1 MGCGDL
7 GDTLGTRPG
16 MWGLWGHSG
25 DRTWDGP
32 TCLWHTEATIG
43 VVTAVSV
50 SLSPRPKGKRGFLTP
65 HKTSGRGRWW
75 LGGTDGDRMVTR
87 SCAGCRDGI
96 SAPGIPSGSAFPP
109 FLPRSHARFRSFP
122 GTFPNP
128 RSAPGRSHRARTGQV
143 WTLRYLPGATCAP
156 VPVPVCSARSLPAT
170 RGR

>member
-1 MGCGDL
+1 MW
-7 GDTLGTRPG
+7 RP
-16 MWGLWGHSG
+16 WGHSG
-25 DRTWDGP
+25 DTAWDVGTLGTLWGQDLGWSHLSVAHRGHQQGGDRSLCVLVP
-32 TCLWHTEATIG
+32 TSQRE
-43 VVTAVSV
+43 
-50 SLSPRPKGKRGFLTP
+50 KGIFLTP